1 MRKAIYLFLTV
12 LIVACSG
19 DGGNSNS
26 NVTNFNPPVWIQ
38 GIWLNINNNSAGFE
52 FRQNE
57 FCIITSPASVLC
69 YEQTYSAFNDFNVYE
84 EISNTRY
91 FTTITIGGSE
101 FNFEF
106 EKISDNSITWTAVD
120 GSVYERQ

>member
-1 MRKAIYLFLTV
+1 MKKLLYLFLTV
-12 LIVACSG
+12 LIVACSSE
-19 DGGNSNS
+19 DGNSNS

-38 GIWLNINNNSAGFE
+38 GIWLNTNSAGFE
-52 FRQNE
+52 FRQND
-57 FCIITSPASVLC
+57 FCVITPPASVVC
-69 YEQTYSAFNDFNVYE
+69 YEQTYSVVNDFNVYE

-91 FTTITIGGSE
+91 FTTITIAGSE

-120 GSVYERQ
+120 GSVLERQ

>member
-1 MRKAIYLFLTV
+1 MKKLIYLFLTV
-12 LIVACSG
+12 LIVGCSG
-19 DGGNSNS
+19 DDNS

-38 GIWLNINNNSAGFE
+38 GIWLNINNSSAGFE
-52 FRQNE
+52 FRQND
-57 FCIITSPASVLC
+57 FCLITSPVSVVC
-69 YEQTYSAFNDFNVYE
+69 YEQTYSDFNDFNVYE

-91 FTTITIGGSE
+91 FTIITIAGAE